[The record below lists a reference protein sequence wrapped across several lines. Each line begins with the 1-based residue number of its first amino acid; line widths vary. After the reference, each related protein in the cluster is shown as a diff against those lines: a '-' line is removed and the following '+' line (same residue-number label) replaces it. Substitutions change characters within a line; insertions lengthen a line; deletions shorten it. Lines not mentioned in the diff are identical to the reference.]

1 MSGEAPGISG
11 AIGATARPWEGRH
24 WSVSPHNFAG
34 PIAVPPRPVQLHDV
48 TIRDGEECADLVFTV
63 DDKVRIAEAL
73 AHLGVKR
80 TELFLTV
87 PGWYEAVRA
96 IMARRLPLDLYV
108 TWDGAKTPRVLDLGV
123 RHVMVWYRASDVYQ
137 RHVLGRER
145 AALLAETLEAVRTA
159 KGLGAYVN
167 FFMPESTRM
176 ELGQLRD
183 TVAAAVQAGV
193 DAFTLVDSL
202 AITRPAALGYLVREV
217 KAVTDRPVEVHC
229 HNDYGLATACVL
241 AAYEGGADALNCS
254 INAVGYRAGNAAMDE
269 VAVALEALYGV
280 DTGLRLELLPWVA
293 QLVSE
298 ITRIP
303 IGYFKGVTGGGAMR
317 VEQWGASARLSAAGQ
332 RRAAFAFEPELVGR
346 SPEVLVGKWSDL
358 GAVEKHLADLGLTAT
373 AAQLATLLRRCQESS
388 LAAHRPLNEGEF
400 LALARAVGATEED
413 GR

>member
-1 MSGEAPGISG
+1 MSGDARASG
-11 AIGATARPWEGRH
+11 GQGGGATTPWEGKH
-24 WSVSPHNFAG
+24 WSVSPHNFAE
-34 PIAVPPRPVQLHDV
+34 PIAIPPRPVQLHDV
-48 TIRDGEECADLVFTV
+48 TIRDGEECADLVYTV

-73 AHLGVKR
+73 AQLGVRR

-96 IMARRLPLDLYV
+96 VMARRLPLDLYV
-108 TWDGAKTPRVLDLGV
+108 TWDEAKTPRVLDLGV

-137 RHVLGRER
+137 RHAIGRER
-145 AALLAETLEAVRTA
+145 AALLAEALEAVRTA
-159 KGLGAYVN
+159 KGAGAYVN

-183 TVAAAVQAGV
+183 TVTAAEQAGV

-217 KAVTDRPVEVHC
+217 KAATKLPVEVHC

-241 AAYEGGADALNCS
+241 AAYEAGADALNCS
-254 INAVGYRAGNAAMDE
+254 VNAVGYRAGNAALDE

-280 DTGLRLELLPWVA
+280 ETGLRLELLPWIAHLVA
-293 QLVSE
+293 T

-317 VEQWGASARLSAAGQ
+317 VEQWGATARLAAAGQ
-332 RRAAFAFEPELVGR
+332 RRAAFAFEPEWVGR
-346 SPEVLVGKWSDL
+346 SPEVVVGKWSDL
-358 GAVEKHLADLGLTAT
+358 GAVEKQLRDLGLSAT
-373 AAQLATLLRRCQESS
+373 ADQLATLLRRCQEAS
-388 LAAHRPLNEGEF
+388 LAAHRPLQDSEF
-400 LALARAVGATEED
+400 LTLARAVGATGD
-413 GR
+413 DAR